1 MLCNFIERE
10 MHFAILILKSNF
22 KVFLIAAHTAIFIT
36 KIDENN
42 KNKDFFIRHQIK
54 IQSICKIAI
63 QK

>member
-10 MHFAILILKSNF
+10 MHFAIQILKSNF

-42 KNKDFFIRHQIK
+42 KNKDFFIRHQV
-54 IQSICKIAI
+54 ICKI
-63 QK
+63 